1 MGTEF
6 QSRNRG
12 SFGFKLTNFCLVY
25 QPLYC
30 FNLVIEVLLVSR
42 LKTGLNTTRISSFQ
56 SRNRGSFGFKVCRRS
71 IPGTPA
77 RGRFQSRNRGSFDF
91 KQLQTK

>member
-1 MGTEF
+1 M
-6 QSRNRG
+6 
-12 SFGFKLTNFCLVY
+12 
-25 QPLYC
+25 
-30 FNLVIEVLLVSR
+30 
-42 LKTGLNTTRISSFQ
+42 ISSLDKRHYCEAVVMFQ